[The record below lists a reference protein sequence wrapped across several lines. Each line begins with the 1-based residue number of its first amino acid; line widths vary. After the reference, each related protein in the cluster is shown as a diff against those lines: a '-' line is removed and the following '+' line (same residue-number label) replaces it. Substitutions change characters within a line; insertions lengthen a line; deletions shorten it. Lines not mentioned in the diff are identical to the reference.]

1 MSNLARVTPR
11 NATVLCLIAAAIAL
25 SMASCTGA
33 DSTPKPQATKSSYSI
48 DQLNEWYDALKD
60 PVWDLRLVSGSGLD
74 EIRRQIIFHTYALR
88 DIRKPIE
95 AEISKFNIPRDAVFI
110 DVGCESTKPSS
121 IYPRVFSDESF
132 LGPIEYSMEVP
143 PQASYGEPVPL
154 KLTLENVSDETVSFI
169 LGGGPPHDF
178 IVVTT
183 AGEYV
188 WHWGCAA
195 ARILPISLWSLDSG
209 EKLQYTGEWQQVN
222 YKGEPVPSGD
232 YLVYG
237 TLHTGPYE
245 PPESDL
251 YRLETKSHRLEIL
264 KP

>member
-1 MSNLARVTPR
+1 MRAPIWNLG
-11 NATVLCLIAAAIAL
+11 LI
-25 SMASCTGA
+25 
-33 DSTPKPQATKSSYSI
+33 QRSY
-48 DQLNEWYDALKD
+48 
-60 PVWDLRLVSGSGLD
+60 VD

-95 AEISKFNIPRDAVFI
+95 TEISKFNIPRDAVFI
-110 DVGCESTKPSS
+110 EVGCKTPDPPS
-121 IYPRVFSDESF
+121 IYPQVSADAPF
-132 LGPIEYSMEVP
+132 LDSTKLRMEVP

-154 KLTLENVSDETVSFI
+154 KLTLENGSDETVSFI

-183 AGEYV
+183 DGEYV
-188 WHWGCAA
+188 WHWECAA
-195 ARILPISLWSLDSG
+195 ARILPIRLWSLDPG

-222 YKGEPVPSGD
+222 YKGEPVPPGD

-237 TLHTGPYE
+237 ALHTGPYE

-251 YRLETKSHRLEIL
+251 YQLETPPHRLEVL
-264 KP
+264 KR

>member
-1 MSNLARVTPR
+1 MSDPARAIPR
-11 NATVLCLIAAAIAL
+11 NALLVSLIAAAIVL
-25 SMASCTGA
+25 SMASCSNS
-33 DSTPKPQATKSSYSI
+33 DSAPKPQATKSSYSI

-60 PVWDLRLVSGSGLD
+60 RVWDLRLVSGSGLD

-95 AEISKFNIPRDAVFI
+95 AEISNFNIPRDAVFI
-110 DVGCESTKPSS
+110 DVGCESTSPSS

-132 LGPIEYSMEVP
+132 LDPIEYSMEVP

-154 KLTLENVSDETVSFI
+154 KLTLENGSDETVSFI
-169 LGGGPPHDF
+169 LGGGPPNDF

-183 AGEYV
+183 DAEYV

-195 ARILPISLWSLDSG
+195 ARILPIRLWSLDPG
-209 EKLQYTGEWQQVN
+209 EKLQYTAEWQQVN
-222 YKGEPVPSGD
+222 YKGEPVPPGD
-232 YLVYG
+232 YMVYG
-237 TLHTGPYE
+237 ALHTGPYE

-251 YRLETKSHRLEIL
+251 YRLETKPHRIEIL

>member
-1 MSNLARVTPR
+1 MSNFARVTPR
-11 NATVLCLIAAAIAL
+11 NATVLCLIAAALAL
-25 SMASCTGA
+25 IIASCSNS
-33 DSTPKPQATKSSYSI
+33 DSAPKPQATKSSYSI

-60 PVWDLRLVSGSGLD
+60 PVWDLGLVSGSGLD

-110 DVGCESTKPSS
+110 DVGCESTRPSS
-121 IYPRVFSDESF
+121 NYPRVFSDESF
-132 LGPIEYSMEVP
+132 LDPIEYSMEVP

-154 KLTLENVSDETVSFI
+154 KLTLENIGEETVRFI
-169 LGGGPPHDF
+169 LGGGLHHDF
-178 IVVTT
+178 VITT
-183 AGEYV
+183 PDGEPV
-188 WHWGCAA
+188 WHWSCG
-195 ARILPISLWSLDSG
+195 RLGTLQIWSKSL
-209 EKLQYTGEWQQVN
+209 EPRENLQYMAEWEQVD
-222 YKGEPVPSGD
+222 YKGEPVPPGD

-237 TLHTGPYE
+237 ALHTGPYE

-251 YRLETKSHRLEIL
+251 YRLKTKSHRLEIL